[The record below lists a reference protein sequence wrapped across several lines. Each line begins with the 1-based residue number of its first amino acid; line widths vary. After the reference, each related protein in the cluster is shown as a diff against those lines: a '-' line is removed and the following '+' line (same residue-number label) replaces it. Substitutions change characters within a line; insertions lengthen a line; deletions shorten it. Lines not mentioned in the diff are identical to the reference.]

1 MENIV
6 ANTDNILNDRIGTVF
21 LKGEYASLKYL
32 YKGRVDEF
40 GLRDKRRVIEVEEVR
55 QIFNADI

>member
-21 LKGEYASLKYL
+21 LKEEYASLKYL